1 MSPIAEKKSLFRDFG
16 IPWCPQIETEYKAKK
31 KEKGKEFAQNYLDR
45 LCHSYIQYS
54 LDNYP
59 KVMHELVKANHPKA
73 EAVYGYVLKKE
84 IGEYAINELIKANL
98 IECCGSFDGNK
109 LYAI

>member
-1 MSPIAEKKSLFRDFG
+1 MSPIAEKKRLFKDFG

-31 KEKGKEFAQNYLDR
+31 REKGKEFAANYLDR
-45 LCHSYIQYS
+45 LCHSYIQYA

-59 KVMHELVKANHPKA
+59 KILYELVKANHPSD
-73 EAVYGYVLKKE
+73 AVYDYVLKKE
-84 IGEYAINELIKANL
+84 IGDYGLNELIKANL
-98 IECCGSFDGNK
+98 IECCGTFNGSK

>member
-1 MSPIAEKKSLFRDFG
+1 MSLIAEKKDLFKDFG

-31 KEKGKEFAQNYLDR
+31 REKGKEFAANYLDR
-45 LCHSYIQYS
+45 LCHSYIQYA

-59 KVMHELVKANHPKA
+59 KVLHELVKANHPKA
-73 EAVYGYVLKKE
+73 DAVYDYIIQREVGAY
-84 IGEYAINELIKANL
+84 GFNELIKANL
-98 IECCGSFDGNK
+98 IECCGSFNGNK

>member
-1 MSPIAEKKSLFRDFG
+1 MSPIAEKKRLFKDFG

-31 KEKGKEFAQNYLDR
+31 REKGKECAANYLDR
-45 LCHSYIQYS
+45 LCHSYIQYA

-59 KVMHELVKANHPKA
+59 KVLYELVKANHPSD
-73 EAVYGYVLKKE
+73 AVYDYVLKKE
-84 IGEYAINELIKANL
+84 IGDYGINELIKANL
-98 IECCGSFDGNK
+98 IECCGTFNGSK

>member
-73 EAVYGYVLKKE
+73 EAVYEYVLKKE
-84 IGEYAINELIKANL
+84 IGAYGLNELIKANL

-109 LYAI
+109 LYTI

>member
-1 MSPIAEKKSLFRDFG
+1 MSPIAEKKRLFKDFG

-31 KEKGKEFAQNYLDR
+31 REKGKEFAANYLDR
-45 LCHSYIQYS
+45 LCHSYIQYA

-59 KVMHELVKANHPKA
+59 KVLYELVKANHPSD
-73 EAVYGYVLKKE
+73 AVYDYGLKKE
-84 IGEYAINELIKANL
+84 IGDYGLNELIKANL
-98 IECCGSFDGNK
+98 MECCGAYNGAN

>member
-1 MSPIAEKKSLFRDFG
+1 MSPIAEKKRLFKDFG

-31 KEKGKEFAQNYLDR
+31 REKGKEFAANYLDR
-45 LCHSYIQYS
+45 LCHSYIQYA

-59 KVMHELVKANHPKA
+59 KVLYELVKANHPSD
-73 EAVYGYVLKKE
+73 AVYDYVLKKE
-84 IGEYAINELIKANL
+84 IGDYGINELIKANL
-98 IECCGSFDGNK
+98 IECCGTFNGSK